1 MLLKVLVNAGVAA
14 RDAEEVVV
22 VEDAVV
28 VAVAVAGADVAV
40 AAAVAVAVGL
50 NFLLLQNWPI
60 FSIFSCSGK

>member
-28 VAVAVAGADVAV
+28 VAVAVAV
-40 AAAVAVAVGL
+40 AAVAVAVAVGL

>member
-1 MLLKVLVNAGVAA
+1 MLLKVLLNAGVAA

-28 VAVAVAGADVAV
+28 VAVAVAVAAV
-40 AAAVAVAVGL
+40 AIAVAVGL

>member
-1 MLLKVLVNAGVAA
+1 MLLKVLLNAGDAA

-28 VAVAVAGADVAV
+28 VAVAVAVAAV
-40 AAAVAVAVGL
+40 AIAVAVGL